1 MDSPRPHSPI
11 AHQLERD
18 GFIHV
23 PGVLTQPLMGSLR
36 LRAHATLFRE
46 SAEARD
52 EVKSNGSLIPL
63 ADNPEYA
70 DIVGSAAITL
80 LLRDCGATD
89 PRWTGGF
96 LISQPRRGPPPCW
109 DPPWRGLGGASPF
122 TP

>member
-52 EVKSNGSLIPL
+52 EVKSNGSLIHL

-89 PRWTGGF
+89 PRWTGGIQAATF
-96 LISQPRRGPPPCW
+96 RAPSNC
-109 DPPWRGLGGASPF
+109 S
-122 TP
+122 